1 MARKTKQARQRKWRV
16 VVVGDTTY
24 EDIKARSPEEAVKK
38 AGVEIP
44 ENWQLTTVGNAVIV
58 SPPIKL
64 G

>member
-24 EDIKARSPEEAVKK
+24 EDIKAKSPEEAVKK

-44 ENWQLTTVGNAVIV
+44 ENWQVTTVGNAVIV

>member
-1 MARKTKQARQRKWRV
+1 MARKTKGRERKWRV

-24 EDIKARSPEEAVKK
+24 EDIKAKSAEEAVKK
-38 AGVEIP
+38 VGVEIP
-44 ENWQLTTVGNAVIV
+44 EGWQMTTVGNAVIV